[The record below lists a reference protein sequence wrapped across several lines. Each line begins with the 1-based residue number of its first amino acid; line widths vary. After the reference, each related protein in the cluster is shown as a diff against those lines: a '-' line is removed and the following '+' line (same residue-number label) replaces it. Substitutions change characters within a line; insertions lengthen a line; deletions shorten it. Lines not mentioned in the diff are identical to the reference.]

1 MASRMVCVLS
11 TDQIEIAQDNLAE
24 LAGYITGMCEGNT
37 LPEYAQ
43 DQIKEYIK
51 KARQAVMIYDLEL
64 RSDDDD

>member
-11 TDQIEIAQDNLAE
+11 TDQIEIAQENLAE
-24 LAGYITGMCEGNT
+24 LAGYIAGMCEGNT
-37 LPEYAQ
+37 LPEYAR

-51 KARQAVMIYDLEL
+51 AARQALRVYDLEL

>member
-11 TDQIEIAQDNLAE
+11 TNQIEIAQETLAE
-24 LAGYITGMCEGNT
+24 LAGYIAGMCEGNT
-37 LPEYAQ
+37 LPEYAR

-51 KARQAVMIYDLEL
+51 AARQALRVYDLEL